1 MATASDD
8 DDESGGTYSDEDRI
22 RKKKPKSKSKT
33 KSSKR
38 RRHRRRHSSL
48 SSSYSSDSD
57 SDDYNS
63 RKRDKPKKKR
73 RRKEKEL
80 AKSGKKKSQ
89 TKKKKKRRRHDTPS
103 ASSSS
108 PVRSLKSRKRRRS
121 LSRSPSCSTCSS
133 RGRSPSMD
141 GCREERLPK
150 SPDATEERWEERDK
164 VIEAYDDYQSSR
176 KDEREADAA
185 GNEELGETR
194 FASVVQSAIG
204 DVVVME
210 EEEKRTGVG
219 NARLASVV
227 GSTNYDMAVE
237 EEEVSAGSGDNAGKD
252 AVALELILRQK
263 ALENFR
269 KFRVGLSVNK
279 EFDKP
284 AVDRRIGSSDEGG
297 SIPNQPIKVHGFS
310 DVKSLEQ
317 SQSGL
322 SANKGFVGN
331 RVAASSSDV
340 GIATNQVKK
349 VQGSTNRM
357 VLSEQTTT
365 GAKVA
370 QDKKLVAEP
379 DSGKVHISEVSVGD
393 KKEAVKP
400 AKEGNFRNLN
410 STETFK
416 PTVSRTFSK
425 PIEGGT
431 MQNEAK
437 VEESSNRLLSE
448 QAMLAKVAKD
458 KALVTETGRDK
469 VHTGPASIGDGSI
482 PPDSC
487 PIKDDENCKSN
498 EPMVNSAT
506 GSEFE
511 QKTFCRVRDGET
523 VQVKYKVYIP
533 KKTPALAR
541 RKLQR

>member
-1 MATASDD
+1 
-8 DDESGGTYSDEDRI
+8 
-22 RKKKPKSKSKT
+22 
-33 KSSKR
+33 
-38 RRHRRRHSSL
+38 
-48 SSSYSSDSD
+48 
-57 SDDYNS
+57 
-63 RKRDKPKKKR
+63 
-73 RRKEKEL
+73 
-80 AKSGKKKSQ
+80 
-89 TKKKKKRRRHDTPS
+89 
-103 ASSSS
+103 
-108 PVRSLKSRKRRRS
+108 
-121 LSRSPSCSTCSS
+121 
-133 RGRSPSMD
+133 MD
-141 GCREERLPK
+141 GRREKRLPK
-150 SPDATEERWEERDK
+150 SPDVTDERWEERDK
-164 VIEAYDDYQSSR
+164 VIEAYDDYPSSR
-176 KDEREADAA
+176 KDGREADAA
-185 GNEELGETR
+185 GNNELGETR
-194 FASVVQSAIG
+194 FASVVQSSIG
-204 DVVVME
+204 DIVVE
-210 EEEKRTGVG
+210 EEEKSIGVG

-227 GSTNYDMAVE
+227 GSANYDMAVE
-237 EEEVSAGSGDNAGKD
+237 EEEGAGSADNAGKD

-269 KFRVGLSVNK
+269 KFRVGFSVNK

-284 AVDRRIGSSDEGG
+284 AVDRRIGSCDEWG
-297 SIPNQPIKVHGFS
+297 SIPNQPIKVHGYS
-310 DVKSLEQ
+310 NVRSLEQSQ

-340 GIATNQVKK
+340 GITKNQVKK
-349 VQGSTNRM
+349 VQGSTNMM
-357 VLSEQTTT
+357 VLSEQTT

-379 DSGKVHISEVSVGD
+379 GSGKVHRSEVSVGD

-400 AKEGNFRNLN
+400 AMEGNFPNLN
-410 STETFK
+410 STETSK

-425 PIEGGT
+425 PIEGGR
-431 MQNEAK
+431 MQNEEK

-448 QAMLAKVAKD
+448 QAVLAKVAKD
-458 KALVTETGRDK
+458 KTLVTETGSDK
-469 VHTGPASIGDGSI
+469 AHTSPSSIGDGSI
-482 PPDSC
+482 PSVSC